1 MLQQERPPA
10 PPTLPCLQ
18 AFPCEPRPLCTPE
31 EKQHLPPL
39 KDNAIEEEGDETP
52 GDGGEGEGGKTVREL
67 ARLCYE
73 DPCRGLLEVTGCA
86 RQGDQ
91 GGGPQTVYGLPH
103 RLQCLEVVMHVHEGA
118 SGAARRG
125 DPSSNFSLSVGQS
138 GPKKRV
144 MALLPKIASVIKSC
158 AGQVSADG
166 AQAGSDG
173 GGGLGDM
180 GSVHGAARATA
191 EAAAVSLRP
200 RAALSCL
207 RVLCAV
213 AGRAPWAAE
222 RVASEPGLL
231 DAVREAFLEPRTDGT
246 LPLDLSEAAP
256 ATTTKQLSPAPPQEP
271 ATPARAE
278 GKARGGGPGD
288 ANGCPPPPPPQ
299 EGLAL
304 LAVRLARVLVQSGRG
319 VALALSQT
327 PLLGSTKGW
336 LALGQG
342 SRRPLPALEAV
353 QREVLELWRCC
364 LSYGIDV
371 AAADTVVLVA
381 RGQGWWPGLSVG
393 GVGGGVG
400 GGGGGAPLVADTV
413 TVERGDG
420 GGGSGGGVGGSVGED
435 PTAATPV
442 AAKSLPVGV
451 GVGGARST
459 SGGAS
464 GGSRGGDSVP
474 PRLAFYRALHQ
485 LACACVLPPG
495 GNAAGRNKNDGAET
509 AGGDGKAGVG
519 AAGAGLRKEAEG
531 FSVGGVVVV
540 PESWADVGDTVDA
553 AVEAVLLWLLR
564 SVRGG
569 GGVDGGGTAETAQQA
584 AAVHLVAC
592 WMERYQAMSR
602 TAGRRASGHL
612 ESIAEDAAVLFSSLL
627 ASSAL
632 PLMAAVAAAVT
643 RGCDQ
648 SGGGGGGGGSGG
660 SGDSG
665 DSFSQRG
672 VSSGE
677 AVTAGLDWLCG
688 VFRLGLACERAMPG
702 EAAAALASAPEATA
716 AALAAFL
723 ATAGPTAGAVAAGG
737 ALTTPTAAVAPP
749 PATFLRRVRRAEAGA
764 RWLGCRL
771 LALVSRGVGRG
782 GGWPWAA
789 LRRDCALQAM
799 ALCERGDEAIAVGLL
814 AEALPGSTVDSP
826 AENGSERPSDD
837 PAAAAGTA
845 AASASLL
852 RTLFRGAISDPVA
865 LSQSSFHLDGRWA
878 SLQSLKACAPP
889 GTASLLP
896 LPPHWL
902 FLPLV
907 SQGGG
912 KAASMAVS
920 ACLSLLVE
928 LEREESTYVWG
939 GGGGGGGGGTGC
951 NPPEVKLY
959 HLANACLYGASVL
972 SGLGAVQNFDWLF
985 SRYLEQ
991 CGAGFEGRL
1000 AEVIARLALASAP
1013 DPAKMIADAAT
1024 AAAAGG
1030 RDNNNGGNSSSN
1042 SSSSSSARDRARAA
1056 RRQSHAERALLEFVK
1071 DLVASFLA
1079 DSFGLPSFA
1088 RVLRVFVRTG
1098 FPVAARRVVWKE
1110 LGDVGLLHLL
1120 DPPPAGATAPAP
1132 AAAVPSHD
1140 SVPAAHAINGGGCV
1154 TDQAYLYPP
1163 DVDGDIVEVYLTALE
1178 HPRFGPA
1185 AAAAAAAAAATAAAA
1200 VGERRRHGR
1209 VEETERGSAL
1219 SARAAAATGLAVE
1232 AGRDDLSPSAAAA
1245 GGWAVTMREIAVHHL
1260 ACYLFPPSPRPPPV
1274 AAAAVAAAAAY
1285 ATAPAAPCPPE
1296 CCKDDQGDPPWRP
1309 DFARRKMFQR
1319 LLREH
1324 RERLGRG
1331 RGEAGAGGAGSVA
1344 AAVLGHHGL
1353 GVDSPAVVAADGNR
1367 ATEERPA
1374 IQWEGG
1380 ARGREGRA
1388 WVSELGE
1395 RRRTLL
1401 QAYCRACS
1409 GDGRRTVAVAGDGGG
1424 DGDGDG
1430 DGGGGG
1436 GVDVVSWLEEERHV
1450 EDVVERLA
1458 HEFCP

>member
-1 MLQQERPPA
+1 
-10 PPTLPCLQ
+10 
-18 AFPCEPRPLCTPE
+18 
-31 EKQHLPPL
+31 
-39 KDNAIEEEGDETP
+39 
-52 GDGGEGEGGKTVREL
+52 
-67 ARLCYE
+67 
-73 DPCRGLLEVTGCA
+73 
-86 RQGDQ
+86 
-91 GGGPQTVYGLPH
+91 
-103 RLQCLEVVMHVHEGA
+103 
-118 SGAARRG
+118 
-125 DPSSNFSLSVGQS
+125 
-138 GPKKRV
+138 
-144 MALLPKIASVIKSC
+144 MALLPKIASVITSY
-158 AGQVSADG
+158 AGQVAADG
-166 AQAGSDG
+166 AQAACNG
-173 GGGLGDM
+173 GGGLGDK
-180 GSVHGAARATA
+180 GSFHGAARATA
-191 EAAAVSLRP
+191 AAAVSFHP

-231 DAVREAFLEPRTDGT
+231 EAVREAFLEPRADGT
-246 LPLDLSEAAP
+246 LPLDLSEAAA
-256 ATTTKQLSPAPPQEP
+256 ATTTKTATAIPKQLSPPPPQEP
-271 ATPARAE
+271 ATSARAE
-278 GKARGGGPGD
+278 GKARRGGPGD

-299 EGLAL
+299 EQLAL
-304 LAVRLARVLVQSGRG
+304 LAVRLARALVQSGRG

-342 SRRPLPALEAV
+342 SRRPLPALDAV

-381 RGQGWWPGLSVG
+381 RGQGWWPGLSG
-393 GVGGGVG
+393 G
-400 GGGGGAPLVADTV
+400 GGGGGAAPLVADNV
-413 TVERGDG
+413 TSERGDG
-420 GGGSGGGVGGSVGED
+420 GGVGGGGVGGSVGED
-435 PTAATPV
+435 PTAAAP
-442 AAKSLPVGV
+442 AAAESVSAGRGVGI
-451 GVGGARST
+451 GVGGGGGGGGVAQSSSGVAQST
-459 SGGAS
+459 SGGAG
-464 GGSRGGDSVP
+464 GGSHGGNFLS

-509 AGGDGKAGVG
+509 GSGDGKAGVG
-519 AAGAGLRKEAEG
+519 AAGAGVRKEAEG
-531 FSVGGVVVV
+531 FSVGGVMVA

-553 AVEAVLLWLLR
+553 AVEAVLLWLL
-564 SVRGG
+564 SGVRGG
-569 GGVDGGGTAETAQQA
+569 GGAGGGGTAETAQQA

-592 WMERYQAMSR
+592 WVERYQAMSR
-602 TAGRRASGHL
+602 TAGRRASRHL
-612 ESIAEDAAVLFSSLL
+612 ESTAEDAAVLFSSLL
-627 ASSAL
+627 ASPAL
-632 PLMAAVAAAVT
+632 PLPAAVAAATVVT
-643 RGCDQ
+643 PGGDQ
-648 SGGGGGGGGSGG
+648 SGGSGGGSGG
-660 SGDSG
+660 SGGSG

-677 AVTAGLDWLCG
+677 AAAAAGLDWLSS
-688 VFRLGLACERAMPG
+688 VFRLGVACERAVPG

-723 ATAGPTAGAVAAGG
+723 ATAGTTAGAAAAGG
-737 ALTTPTAAVAPP
+737 ASAAPTAAVAPP

-771 LALVSRGVGRG
+771 LVLGCRGGGRG

-814 AEALPGSTVDSP
+814 AEALPGSTLNSP
-826 AENGSERPSDD
+826 AEHGSERPSDD

-878 SLQSLKACAPP
+878 SLQSLKAYAPP

-902 FLPLV
+902 FLPLA
-907 SQGGG
+907 SQGGE
-912 KAASMAVS
+912 KAASTAVS
-920 ACLSLLVE
+920 ACLSLLVQ
-928 LEREESTYVWG
+928 LEREESAYVRGDG
-939 GGGGGGGGGTGC
+939 GGDGGGGTGC
-951 NPPEVKLY
+951 VSPEVKLY

-1013 DPAKMIADAAT
+1013 DPAKMIAEAVT
-1024 AAAAGG
+1024 AAAGG
-1030 RDNNNGGNSSSN
+1030 RDNNNGG

-1056 RRQSHAERALLEFVK
+1056 RRQSHAERALVEFVK

-1098 FPVAARRVVWKE
+1098 FPAAARRVVWKE

-1120 DPPPAGATAPAP
+1120 DPPPAGATATAP
-1132 AAAVPSHD
+1132 AMAVSSPG
-1140 SVPAAHAINGGGCV
+1140 SVPAARAINGGGCV

-1163 DVDGDIVEVYLTALE
+1163 DVDGAIVEAYLTALE

-1185 AAAAAAAAAATAAAA
+1185 AAVVAAAAAASAA
-1200 VGERRRHGR
+1200 VGERRQHGR
-1209 VEETERGSAL
+1209 EEETEGGSAL
-1219 SARAAAATGLAVE
+1219 LAETAAARGLAVE
-1232 AGRDDLSPSAAAA
+1232 EGRDDSSPSAAAA
-1245 GGWAVTMREIAVHHL
+1245 AAGGAVTMREIAVHHL
-1260 ACYLFPPSPRPPPV
+1260 AYYLFPPSPRPPPPPP
-1274 AAAAVAAAAAY
+1274 AAAAK
-1285 ATAPAAPCPPE
+1285 APAAPCPPE
-1296 CCKDDQGDPPWRP
+1296 CCKDNQGEPPWRP
-1309 DFARRKMFQR
+1309 DFARRKMFER
-1319 LLREH
+1319 LLRQH
-1324 RERLGRG
+1324 RERRGRG
-1331 RGEAGAGGAGSVA
+1331 RGEAGAGVAGSVA
-1344 AAVLGHHGL
+1344 SAVLVHHGL
-1353 GVDSPAVVAADGNR
+1353 GVDSPVA
-1367 ATEERPA
+1367 TKETPA
-1374 IQWEGG
+1374 IQGERG
-1380 ARGREGRA
+1380 ARSREGRA
-1388 WVSELGE
+1388 CVSELGE

-1401 QAYCRACS
+1401 QAYCRASS
-1409 GDGRRTVAVAGDGGG
+1409 GDGSRAATVAG

-1430 DGGGGG
+1430 NGVGGA
-1436 GVDVVSWLEEERHV
+1436 GVDVVSWLDEGRHV
-1450 EDVVERLA
+1450 EDAVERLA
-1458 HEFCP
+1458 REFPP